1 MTTATSMT
9 PMTDSTAAVRLSDSE
24 SVLAAAAAGAS
35 GPFGERRRRGAE
47 RFAALGLPTRRD
59 EQWRYTSLRVLEDL
73 SLDPSPAGGTV
84 SDADLGRLAIPGL
97 EGFRLVLV
105 NGRIDAERS
114 HLDGLPEGV
123 RVRSLAEALSARD
136 AEVGGALGSVADEQD
151 EPFVALNDAL
161 LTDGVVVQVAAGVQ
175 LAEPIH
181 LLSVAT
187 GAGSG
192 AGGSAPLHTS
202 RVLVLVGEDASVV
215 VIEDHAAL
223 GDEAVHL
230 TNALTEVVVG
240 DRGHVEHVLLERD
253 SRAAINVSSFKSRQ
267 GAESRVESHS
277 VLLGGRIV
285 RNDVNPRLEGAK
297 ADSLLNGVYV
307 PTAEQHMDNN
317 MRVEHRVGSCTS
329 RQYYRGLLPDATT
342 GVFTGRIVVSD
353 DASETDAIQNCQN
366 LLLSEDAR
374 AVTRPQLEIYDA
386 DVQCTHGATTGQLA
400 PEQLFYLRAR
410 GVDEPTARGLLVHA
424 FAAEGI
430 ERISVEPVREWI
442 HGQLVGR
449 VPYAVG

>member
-1 MTTATSMT
+1 MTTATPT
-9 PMTDSTAAVRLSDSE
+9 KPMTDSTAIVRLTDSE
-24 SVLAAAAAGAS
+24 TVLAAATSGAPAAFA
-35 GPFGERRRRGAE
+35 EIRRRGAE
-47 RFAALGLPTRRD
+47 RFAEAGLPTRRD
-59 EQWRYTSLRVLEDL
+59 ELWRYTSLRMLEDL
-73 SLDPSPAGGTV
+73 SLDPAPAGAEL
-84 SDADLGRLAIPGL
+84 SAADLERLAIPGL
-97 EGFRLVLV
+97 DGFRLVLV
-105 NGRIDAERS
+105 NGRVDAGHSR
-114 HLDGLPEGV
+114 LDGLPAGV
-123 RVRSLAEALSARD
+123 RVRSLAEAAGD
-136 AEVGGALGSVADEQD
+136 AAVREALGSVSGDSGAD

-161 LTDGVVVQVAAGVQ
+161 LGDGVVIEVAAGVQ
-175 LAEPIH
+175 MSEPIH
-181 LLSVAT
+181 LLTVAADSGDG
-187 GAGSG
+187 GA
-192 AGGSAPLHTS
+192 APLHTS
-202 RVLVLVGEDASVV
+202 RVLVMAGEDSSVV

-240 DRGHVEHVLLERD
+240 DRGHVEHVLIERD
-253 SRAAINVSSFKSRQ
+253 SRAAVNISSFKSRQ

-297 ADSLLNGVYV
+297 ADSLLNGIYV

-329 RQYYRGLLPDATT
+329 RQYYRGLLPDQTT

-366 LLLSEDAR
+366 LLLSDDAR

-386 DVQCTHGATTGQLA
+386 DVQCTHGATTGQLV

-410 GVDEPTARGLLVHA
+410 GVDEETARGLLVHA

-442 HGQLVGR
+442 HGQLAGR
-449 VPYAVG
+449 VPYAVA

>member
-1 MTTATSMT
+1 MTTATPT
-9 PMTDSTAAVRLSDSE
+9 KPMTDSTATVRLTDPE
-24 SVLAAAAAGAS
+24 TVLAAAAADSS
-35 GPFGERRRRGAE
+35 GPFAGIRRRGAE
-47 RFAALGLPTRRD
+47 RFAASGLPARRD
-59 EQWRYTSLRVLEDL
+59 EQWRYTSLRVLEELD
-73 SLDPSPAGGTV
+73 LDPAPAGGAV
-84 SDADLGRLAIPGL
+84 SGADLERLAIPGL
-97 EGFRLVLV
+97 GGFRLVLV
-105 NGRIDAERS
+105 DGRVDEGHSRLA
-114 HLDGLPEGV
+114 GLPAGV
-123 RVRSLAEALSARD
+123 RIRTLAAAVAEGD
-136 AEVGGALGSVADEQD
+136 AEVAAALGSVADEQD

-161 LTDGVVVQVAAGVQ
+161 LADGVVVQIAAGVRV
-175 LAEPIH
+175 AEPIH

-187 GAGSG
+187 GTSAVG
-192 AGGSAPLHTS
+192 ATPLHTS
-202 RVLVLVGEDASVV
+202 RVLVVAGEDASVV

-223 GDEAVHL
+223 TDEAVHL

-253 SRAAINVSSFKSRQ
+253 SRAAVNISSFKSRQ

-297 ADSLLNGVYV
+297 ADSLLNGIYV

-329 RQYYRGLLPDATT
+329 RQYYRGLLPDQTT

-366 LLLSEDAR
+366 LLLSDDAR

-386 DVQCTHGATTGQLA
+386 DVQCTHGATTGQLV

-410 GVDEPTARGLLVHA
+410 GVDEATARGLLVHA

-430 ERISVEPVREWI
+430 ERISVEPVREWV
-442 HGQLVGR
+442 HRQLVGR